1 MKMRMKKILARE
13 FMFLLGSFVFGVII
27 YFTSFEIRDYYQI
40 QKNQIDRR
48 YENLLI
54 GHVLENTLK
63 VDSSKDFQI
72 DLLFTSESKLTFFDL
87 NFKIDTLGSLIDKDD
102 LAEFIDRFILGSE
115 KIIFEGFGSVAY
127 KEASLD
133 DIVALGKRN
142 VLPDGGDIGLQ
153 SIAVGKVK
161 YIESRFDETV
171 KIIDDYFINNIKRDL
186 SRDLKFL
193 AVKNKIDSENQELLN
208 SKGRE
213 LRIQLFLKEITNKE
227 ANEIWPILNE
237 KSRINTAE
245 KYLEND
251 YMNDKFIEVVSQYE
265 NDWNGFHDKLSEKT
279 EGFIKKVLGQ
289 IEVNT
294 KEAVAIQGKKFK
306 RTEIALDLAKVVTM
320 IDGSFIFALFFL
332 FFVLR
337 YLIYATKWSLVH
349 ITKK

>member
-1 MKMRMKKILARE
+1 M
-13 FMFLLGSFVFGVII
+13 
-27 YFTSFEIRDYYQI
+27 
-40 QKNQIDRR
+40 
-48 YENLLI
+48 
-54 GHVLENTLK
+54 
-63 VDSSKDFQI
+63 
-72 DLLFTSESKLTFFDL
+72 LFTSESKLTFFDL

-115 KIIFEGFGSVAY
+115 KIIFERFGSVAY

-213 LRIQLFLKEITNKE
+213 LRIQLFLKEITNKVFLNGKKILLE
-227 ANEIWPILNE
+227 NVDLTEITRIL
-237 KSRINTAE
+237 KSLNRE
-245 KYLEND
+245 KYL
-251 YMNDKFIEVVSQYE
+251 IVV
-265 NDWNGFHDKLSEKT
+265 
-279 EGFIKKVLGQ
+279 
-289 IEVNT
+289 
-294 KEAVAIQGKKFK
+294 
-306 RTEIALDLAKVVTM
+306 
-320 IDGSFIFALFFL
+320 
-332 FFVLR
+332 
-337 YLIYATKWSLVH
+337 
-349 ITKK
+349 